1 MYFLILNLPVGR
13 QVPNYSNLM
22 SEKKLFLLDGFA
34 LIFRAHYGYI
44 KRPLINSKGI
54 NTSAIQGFTRVIWS
68 IIQKE
73 KPTHIA
79 VALDPKGGTFRHEMY
94 PEYKGNREETPSDI
108 KIAIPIIKE
117 VIKAM
122 NIPILLVDNYEA
134 DDVVGTVAK
143 QAEKEGFT
151 VFMMT
156 SDKDYAQLVS
166 ENIFLYKPARSGN
179 DIEVMGVPEVLAKW
193 EIKRVEQV
201 IDILGL
207 QGDAVDNIPGIPGIG
222 AKTAKKLLALYD
234 SVEGLIE
241 NADKLKGKQK
251 EKVKEFAAQGLLS
264 KELATIDLNVPIQF
278 DAEACK
284 VSEVNREELG
294 KLFKDLEFR
303 SLSKAILGIQEEVQR
318 DLFGNPIIGAK
329 SSYTAPAID
338 IPDIADKNLENTK
351 HDYKLVN
358 TAEERAELI
367 AMLEKETVICY
378 DTETTGL
385 DPNEAE
391 VVGIAFSVKDGT
403 GYYVPTPKEQDVAT
417 AIVHEFKGILE
428 NEETIKIGQNLKYDN
443 LLMKWYGVEVKGRF
457 FDTMIAHYLC
467 EPDRRHKLDYLAET
481 YLNYKMVPIE
491 MLIGKRGKNQLS
503 MRDIPVERVSEYA
516 AEDADITL
524 QLRPVLNKMMEEI
537 EVNTLFETMEMPLVK
552 VLTDIE
558 YNGIRLNSEFLNDY
572 SKELAVIIQTK
583 EQEIYV
589 AAGTH
594 FNIASPKQVGE
605 ILFDRLEL
613 PYKGRKT
620 KTGQY
625 STNEKKLVDL
635 SAEHEIVRQILE
647 FRKYQKLK
655 STYVDALPLMVNPKT
670 GRIHTSYNQ
679 ARAATGRLS
688 SENPNLQ
695 NIPIRDEAGRKI
707 RKAFIPR
714 DENHILLAADYSQIE
729 LRLIAEISGD
739 EAMLDAFQKGHDIH
753 SATAAR
759 VYGVPLE
766 EVTPDQRRNAKTVN
780 FSIVY
785 GAGATNLSQQL
796 KIKRSEA
803 KKLIDNYFEQYHG
816 LKKYFDETVQFARD
830 NGYVITLMGRK
841 RYLRDINSKSSLER
855 SNTERVAINTPVQG
869 SAADMIKV
877 AMINIH
883 NTFKER
889 NFKSKMILQV
899 HDELVFDV
907 LKSELEEVKV
917 VVEDLMKNAMT
928 GLSVPILVG
937 MDTGENWLE
946 AH

>member
-1 MYFLILNLPVGR
+1 MA
-13 QVPNYSNLM
+13 
-22 SEKKLFLLDGFA
+22 EKKKLFLLDGFA
-34 LIFRAHYGYI
+34 LIFRAHFSYI
-44 KRPLINSKGI
+44 KRPLINSKGV
-54 NTSAIQGFTRVIWS
+54 NTSAVQGFTNVLWS

-79 VALDPKGGTFRHEMY
+79 VALDPPGGTFRNEMY
-94 PEYKGNREETPSDI
+94 PEYKGNREETPDDI
-108 KIAIPIIKE
+108 KIAIPLIIE
-117 VIKAM
+117 VIKAL
-122 NIPILLVDNYEA
+122 NVPILLVKNYEA

-143 QAEKEGFT
+143 QAEKEGFE

-166 ENIFLYKPARSGN
+166 ENIYMYKPARSGN
-179 DIEVMGVPEVLAKW
+179 DVEILGVPEVLEKW
-193 EIKRVEQV
+193 NIQRVEQV
-201 IDILGL
+201 IDVLGL

-222 AKTAKKLLALYD
+222 AKTAQKLLAKYD
-234 SVEGLIE
+234 SVENLIA
-241 NADKLKGKQK
+241 NAHELKGKQK
-251 EKVKEFAAQGLLS
+251 EKVIQFADQGILS
-264 KELATIDLNVPIQF
+264 KQLATIDLNVPIQF

-284 VSEVNREELG
+284 VSEVNRERVSQ
-294 KLFKDLEFR
+294 LFKELEFR
-303 SLSKAILGIQEEVQR
+303 SLTKRILGVQADESGQK
-318 DLFGNPIIGAK
+318 DLFGNVVA
-329 SSYTAPAID
+329 SSTPKRVFVD
-338 IPDIADKNLENTK
+338 DTPDIADKNIENTT

-358 TAEERAELI
+358 TPEERAELI
-367 AMLEKETVICY
+367 AILEKEKVICY

-391 VVGIAFSVKDGT
+391 IVGLAFSVKGGT
-403 GYYVPTPKEQDVAT
+403 GYYVPTPKDQKEAK
-417 AIVHEFKGILE
+417 AIVHEFKDILE

-491 MLIGKRGKNQLS
+491 TLIGKRGKNQLT
-503 MRDIPVERVSEYA
+503 MRDIAVEKVSDYA
-516 AEDADITL
+516 AEDADATL
-524 QLRPVLNKMMEEI
+524 QLYPILEKMLKDI
-537 EVNTLFETMEMPLVK
+537 EVTELFETMEMPLVE
-552 VLTDIE
+552 VLTDME
-558 YNGIRLNSEFLNDY
+558 YNGVRLDVPFLEAY
-572 SKELAVIIQTK
+572 SKELGEIIQKK

-589 AAGTH
+589 NAGTH

-605 ILFDRLEL
+605 VLFDRLKI
-613 PYKGRKT
+613 PYRWRRT

-625 STNEKKLVDL
+625 STNEQKLTEL
-635 SAEHEIVRQILE
+635 AGEHEVVSKILE

-655 STYVDALPLMVNPKT
+655 STYVDALPQMVNPKT

-714 DENHILLAADYSQIE
+714 DENHVLLAADYSQIE

-739 EAMLDAFQKGHDIH
+739 EAMLSAFQNGLDIH
-753 SATAAR
+753 TATAAK
-759 VYGVPLE
+759 VYDVALE
-766 EVTPDQRRNAKTVN
+766 EVSSDQRRNAKTVN

-796 KIKRSEA
+796 KIKRKEA
-803 KKLIDNYFEQYHG
+803 KALIENYFAQYSG
-816 LKKYFDETVQFARD
+816 LKEYMDETVQQAREK
-830 NGYVITLMGRK
+830 GYVMTIMGRK
-841 RYLRDINSKSSLER
+841 RYIRDIDSKSSLER
-855 SNTERVAINTPVQG
+855 SNAERIAVNTPVQG

-883 NTFKER
+883 RIFKER
-889 NFKSKMILQV
+889 QFQSKMILQV

-907 LKSELEEVKV
+907 YKPELEEVKI
-917 VVEDLMKNAMT
+917 VVEEEMMNAID

-937 MDTGENWLE
+937 MDTGNNWLE

>member
-1 MYFLILNLPVGR
+1 M
-13 QVPNYSNLM
+13 SN
-22 SEKKLFLLDGFA
+22 KKLFLLDGFA
-34 LIFRAHYGYI
+34 LIFRAHFAYI

-54 NTSAIQGFTRVIWS
+54 NTSAIQGFTRVLWS

-79 VALDPKGGTFRHEMY
+79 VALDPPGGTFRNEIY
-94 PEYKGNREETPSDI
+94 PEYKAQRETAPDDI
-108 KIAIPIIKE
+108 KVAIPLIID

-122 NIPILLVDNYEA
+122 NIPILMKENYEA
-134 DDVVGTVAK
+134 DDVVGTIAK
-143 QAEKEGFT
+143 QAEKEGFQ

-166 ENIFLYKPARSGN
+166 ENIFLYKPGRQGN
-179 DIEVMGVPEVLAKW
+179 DIEILGIPEVLKSW
-193 EIKRVEQV
+193 EIDRVEQV
-201 IDILGL
+201 IDVLGL

-222 AKTAKKLLALYD
+222 GKTAKTLLAQYG
-234 SVEGLIE
+234 SVENLIA
-241 NADKLKGKQK
+241 NAHQLKGKQK
-251 EKVKEFAAQGLLS
+251 DKVIEFAEQGLLS
-264 KELATIDLNVPIQF
+264 KKLATIDINVPIVFNADDCQL
-278 DAEACK
+278 
-284 VSEVNREELG
+284 SEVNREKLG
-294 KLFKDLEFR
+294 KLFKELEFR
-303 SLSKAILGIQEEVQR
+303 SLATTILGIEEEPQENTQEEAQK
-318 DLFGNPIIGAK
+318 DLFGNSIAN
-329 SSYTAPAID
+329 TAPKKTYTPPIED
-338 IPDIADKNLENTK
+338 IPAIADKNIGNTD

-358 TAEERAELI
+358 TPEERTALI
-367 AMLEKETVICY
+367 AILEKETVICY

-391 VVGIAFSVKDGT
+391 IVGLAFSVKNGT
-403 GYYVPTPKEQDVAT
+403 GYYVPMPREQEAAT
-417 AIVHEFKGILE
+417 AIVQEFKGILE
-428 NEETIKIGQNLKYDN
+428 NPNTLKIGQNLKYDN
-443 LLMKWYGVEVKGRF
+443 LLMKWYGVEVSGRF
-457 FDTMIAHYLC
+457 FDTMVAHYLC

-481 YLNYKMVPIE
+481 YLNYQMVAIE
-491 MLIGKRGKNQLS
+491 TLIGKRGKNQLS
-503 MRDIPVERVSEYA
+503 MRDISVDKVSQYA

-524 QLRPVLNKMMEEI
+524 RLYPVMAKMMQDI
-537 EVNTLFETMEMPLVK
+537 DVSNLFETLEMPLVK

-558 YNGIRLNSEFLNDY
+558 YNGVRLNSAFLNEY
-572 SKELAVIIQTK
+572 SKELDIILKEK
-583 EQEIYV
+583 EQDIYV
-589 AAGTH
+589 TAGTH

-605 ILFDRLEL
+605 ILFDRLGL
-613 PYKGRKT
+613 PYKGAKT

-625 STNEKKLVDL
+625 STNEDKLEELAADY
-635 SAEHEIVRQILE
+635 EIVNKILE
-647 FRKYQKLK
+647 FRKFQKLK

-695 NIPIRDEAGRKI
+695 NIPIKDEAGRKI
-707 RKAFIPR
+707 REAFIPR
-714 DENHILLAADYSQIE
+714 DENHVLLAADYSQIE
-729 LRLIAEISGD
+729 LRLIAQISGD
-739 EAMLDAFQKGHDIH
+739 QAMLDAFQKGYDIH
-753 SATAAR
+753 TATAAR

-766 EVTPDQRRNAKTVN
+766 EVTPSQRRNAKTVN
-780 FSIVY
+780 FSIIY

-796 KIKRSEA
+796 KIKRTEA
-803 KKLIDNYFEQYHG
+803 KKLIDNYFDQYHG

-855 SNTERVAINTPVQG
+855 SNAERIAINTPVQG

-883 NTFKER
+883 KAFKER
-889 NFKSKMILQV
+889 NFQSKMILQV

-907 LKSELEEVKV
+907 LKTELEEVKM
-917 VVEDLMKNAMT
+917 VVEDLMKNAMA

-937 MDTGENWLE
+937 MGTGNNWLE

>member
-1 MYFLILNLPVGR
+1 
-13 QVPNYSNLM
+13 M
-22 SEKKLFLLDGFA
+22 SDNKKKLFLLDGFA
-34 LIFRAHYGYI
+34 LIFRAHFAYI

-73 KPTHIA
+73 KPTHLAI
-79 VALDPKGGTFRHEMY
+79 ALDPPGGTFRNEMY
-94 PEYKGNREETPSDI
+94 PAYKAHREEAPDDI
-108 KIAIPIIKE
+108 KIAIPIIIE
-117 VIKAM
+117 VIKAL
-122 NIPILLVDNYEA
+122 NIPILQVQNYEA
-134 DDVVGTVAK
+134 DDVVGTIAK
-143 QAEKEGFT
+143 KAEKEGFE
-151 VFMMT
+151 VYMMT

-166 ENIFLYKPARSGN
+166 ENIYLYKPGRKG
-179 DIEVMGVPEVLAKW
+179 DDVTVMGVQEVLEKW
-193 EIKRVEQV
+193 NIQRVDQV
-201 IDILGL
+201 IDVLGL

-222 AKTAKKLLALYD
+222 AKTAQKLLAKYD

-241 NADKLKGKQK
+241 NAHELKGKQK
-251 EKVKEFAAQGLLS
+251 EKVIEFAEQGILS
-264 KELATIDLNVPIQF
+264 KKLATIDIDVPIDF
-278 DAEACK
+278 DEAACK
-284 VSEVNREELG
+284 VSEINRERTTE
-294 KLFKDLEFR
+294 LFKELEFR
-303 SLSKAILGIQEEVQR
+303 SLAKTILGVEAQPVQT
-318 DLFGNPIIGAK
+318 DLFGNAVAGASRK
-329 SSYTAPAID
+329 SVT
-338 IPDIADKNLENTK
+338 PDIDFPDVADKNIENTE
-351 HDYKLVN
+351 HDYKLMD
-358 TAEERAELI
+358 TPEKRAELI
-367 AMLEKETVICY
+367 NLLEKEGIICY

-391 VVGIAFSVKDGT
+391 VVGLAFSVKDGT
-403 GYYVPTPKEQDVAT
+403 GYYVPTPANQEEAK

-428 NEETIKIGQNLKYDN
+428 DEKIIKIGQNLKYDN
-443 LLMKWYGVEVKGRF
+443 LLMKWYGVEVKGVF
-457 FDTMIAHYLC
+457 FDTMVAHYLC
-467 EPDRRHKLDYLAET
+467 EPDRRHKLDYLSET

-491 MLIGKRGKNQLS
+491 KLIGKRGKNQLS
-503 MRDIPVERVSEYA
+503 MRDIPVSKVSEYA

-524 QLRPVLNKMMEEI
+524 QLYPVMYKMLKEI
-537 EVNTLFETMEMPLVK
+537 EVTDLFETLEMPLVK
-552 VLTDIE
+552 VLTEME
-558 YNGIRLNSEFLNDY
+558 YHGVKLNVELLENY
-572 SKELAVIIQTK
+572 SKELENLIKEK
-583 EQEIYV
+583 EQAIYV
-589 AAGTH
+589 DAGTH

-605 ILFDRLEL
+605 VLFDRLGL
-613 PYKGRKT
+613 PYKGKKT

-625 STNEKKLVDL
+625 STNEKKLIAL
-635 SAEHEIVRQILE
+635 SYDYEIVNKILE

-655 STYVDALPLMVNPKT
+655 STYVDALPQMVNPKT

-707 RKAFIPR
+707 REAFVPR

-729 LRLIAEISGD
+729 LRLIAHISND
-739 EAMLDAFQKGHDIH
+739 EAMLEAFQKGQDIH
-753 SATAAR
+753 RATAAR
-759 VYGVPLE
+759 VYGVDID

-796 KIKRSEA
+796 KIKRTEA

-816 LKKYFDETVQFARD
+816 LKKYFDDTVQFARD
-830 NGYVITLMGRK
+830 NGYVVTLMGRK
-841 RYLRDINSKSSLER
+841 RYLRDINSKSGLER
-855 SNTERVAINTPVQG
+855 SNSERVAINTPVQG

-883 NTFKER
+883 KEFKKR

-907 LKSELEEVKV
+907 YKPELEDVKV
-917 VVEDLMKNAMT
+917 VVEDLMKNA
-928 GLSVPILVG
+928 LPDLNVPILVG